1 MKFSHKMPNLS
12 VFSMRV
18 RPFYIEKMHFS
29 GIINEHKQAVASVM
43 ELTGDVTQYESVDAG
58 ASQR

>member
-1 MKFSHKMPNLS
+1 
-12 VFSMRV
+12 MRV